1 MIKGILKGIGF
12 FVLYFV
18 LTMFFQ
24 LILSTVFMAFG
35 AANGIRDEN
44 SLVNIANNNL
54 LGMTMLSGI
63 LVVIVLFLIFRFRKA
78 DIKKEWKLHCFK
90 IKDIVLPIIVAFSYS
105 FIYALIT
112 YDIAL
117 ENSVMIQ
124 NSVEYY
130 SGVCRGLGFVFMM
143 INLLIIAPISE
154 EIALRGIVYTRIEK
168 TTNAAAAIMISSLLF
183 GLMHIGAGGIV
194 LVIGAILMGAVFGLI
209 FYKTNSLFICFIA
222 HSVANL
228 PDFIL
233 SDHPDFSNGMLMILK
248 IVFGLVFITGMIFM
262 LKKSERALN
271 SN

>member
-1 MIKGILKGIGF
+1 MKGIRKGIGF
-12 FVLYFV
+12 FALYFV

-24 LILSTVFMAFG
+24 LILSIVFMAFG

-44 SLVNIANNNL
+44 SLVNFANSNL
-54 LGMTMLSGI
+54 LGMTILSGV
-63 LVVIVLFLIFRFRKA
+63 LTMIVLFLIFRFRKA

-105 FIYALIT
+105 FFYALIT

-124 NSVEYY
+124 NSVAFY
-130 SGVCRGLGFVFMM
+130 SGVCRGLGLVFMI

-154 EIALRGIVYTRIEK
+154 EIALRGIVYTRVEK
-168 TTNAAAAIMISSLLF
+168 TTNAVVAITISSLLF
-183 GLMHIGAGGIV
+183 GLMHIAAGGIV
-194 LVIGAILMGAVFGLI
+194 LIIGAILMGALFGLI
-209 FYKTNSLFICFIA
+209 FYKTNSLLICFIT

-233 SDHPDFSNGMLMILK
+233 YDHPFFSNEMLIILK
-248 IVFGLVFITGMIFM
+248 IAFGLVFVTGMILM
-262 LKKSERALN
+262 LKKNEKIT
-271 SN
+271 